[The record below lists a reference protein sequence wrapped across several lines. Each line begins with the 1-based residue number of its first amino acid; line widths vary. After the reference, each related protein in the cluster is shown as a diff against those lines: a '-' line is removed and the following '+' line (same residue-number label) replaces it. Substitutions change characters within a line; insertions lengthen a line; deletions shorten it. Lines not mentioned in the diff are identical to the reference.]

1 MTAPSGKSKAVI
13 LEVDD
18 DHDIR
23 ELVSRVL
30 KADGYEVATAS
41 DGTQVLAIIATS
53 KPDLVLLDMKM
64 PGKSG
69 SEVLKEI
76 RLAHTKLPVILATG
90 VADMEAASV
99 ALANGANGY
108 LLKPFQRSELLRS
121 IAETLASAASK
132 TSRP

>member
-1 MTAPSGKSKAVI
+1 MTNSSKAPKAFI

-18 DHDIR
+18 DRDIR
-23 ELVSRVL
+23 ELVTRVL
-30 KADGYEVATAS
+30 KADGYEVASAS
-41 DGTQVLAIIATS
+41 DGAQALSFIAVR

-76 RLAHTKLPVILATG
+76 RFLHPGLPVILVTG
-90 VADMEAASV
+90 VTDMEAASA

-121 IAETLASAASK
+121 IAETLASGP
-132 TSRP
+132 TG

>member
-1 MTAPSGKSKAVI
+1 VTAPSGKSKAVI